1 MNLTYPP
8 FDLNSRFK
16 GPEYST
22 ETSRESNFKVGSEKS
37 VSEMKKKLDD
47 YKAEVKKAKEPPKPP
62 QTSSNVQC
70 S

>member
-8 FDLNSRFK
+8 IDLTENFRRPGSSNSTDRRSSFK
-16 GPEYST
+16 L
-22 ETSRESNFKVGSEKS
+22 KSEKS
-37 VSEMKKKLDD
+37 ISQMKKKLDA
-47 YKAEVKKAKEPPKPP
+47 YRAEVKEAKEPPKPP